1 MKISK
6 AKARL
11 DKLLIREGF
20 DCNNPNPVQGF
31 QAFKAFAQETV
42 ECKEELFLF
51 QCGMFINTDKKLFH
65 LAFVRQF
72 VIEDAGAYDQKIQLR
87 IDFTC
92 EPNASLTPL
101 SIVLWAEESAS
112 MELYF
117 KKIENSTE
125 YRTAIIESAWDCLVH
140 QRTIPPPIY
149 VRTRPLPF
157 RRYLSGLQA
166 VVVHRST

>member
-20 DCNNPNPVQGF
+20 DFNHPDLIKGY
-31 QAFKAFAQETV
+31 QAFKAFAKETV

-51 QCGMFINTDKKLFH
+51 ECGMFINIDKLLYH
-65 LAFVRQF
+65 LGFIRQF
-72 VIEDAGAYDQKIQLR
+72 IIEDAGSYKQKIQLR

-92 EPNASLTPL
+92 DPNASLTPL

-112 MELYF
+112 MELFF

-125 YRTAIIESAWDCLVH
+125 YRTAIIQSAWDCMVH
-140 QRTIPPPIY
+140 QETIPPRIN
-149 VRTRPLPF
+149 VRTSLLPV

-166 VVVHRST
+166 VVVHRSA